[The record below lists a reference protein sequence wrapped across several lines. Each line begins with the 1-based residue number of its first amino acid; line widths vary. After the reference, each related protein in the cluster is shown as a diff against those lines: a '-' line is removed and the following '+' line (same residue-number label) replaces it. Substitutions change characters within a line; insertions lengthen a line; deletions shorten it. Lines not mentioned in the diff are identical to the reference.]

1 MNRQKFEQTKLE
13 LRTGLEQIAESVR
26 KGELTKDQ
34 AKGFKPQIVTLWMM
48 EELGYEHYKMYAGIQ
63 NQLVEMDLQT
73 AQARQ
78 NALDLQIEMLQAE
91 LAEVRRH
98 IEARRQL
105 G

>member
-1 MNRQKFEQTKLE
+1 MTEAQFNSIKKE
-13 LRTGLEQIAESVR
+13 LRNALEKIAEAVR

-34 AKGFKPQIVTLWMM
+34 AIPFRKNIIDLWMM
-48 EELGYEHYKMYAGIQ
+48 EELGFEHYKMYAGMQ
-63 NQLVEMDLQT
+63 SNLVELDLQT

-78 NALDLQIEMLQAE
+78 EALELQIQMLQSE

>member
-1 MNRQKFEQTKLE
+1 MTEAQFNSIKKE
-13 LRTGLEQIAESVR
+13 LRNALEKIAEAVR

-34 AKGFKPQIVTLWMM
+34 AIPFRKNIIDLWMM
-48 EELGYEHYKMYAGIQ
+48 EELGFEHYKMYAGMQ
-63 NQLVEMDLQT
+63 SNLVELDLQT

-78 NALDLQIEMLQAE
+78 EALEQQIQMLQSD

>member
-1 MNRQKFEQTKLE
+1 MNRQKFETTKSE
-13 LRTGLEQIAESVR
+13 LRSGLEQIAESVR

-34 AKGFKPQIVTLWMM
+34 AKPFRQNIIDLWMM
-48 EELGYEHYKMYAGIQ
+48 EELGYEHYKMYAGMQ
-63 NQLVEMDLQT
+63 SQLVQMDLQT

-78 NALDLQIEMLQAE
+78 NALDLQIQMLQAE

>member
-1 MNRQKFEQTKLE
+1 MTEAQFNSTKKE
-13 LRTGLEQIAESVR
+13 LRHALEKIAEAVK
-26 KGELTKDQ
+26 KGELMKDQ
-34 AKGFKPQIVTLWMM
+34 AIPFRKNIIDLWMM
-48 EELGYEHYKMYAGIQ
+48 EELGFEHYKMYAGMQ
-63 NQLVEMDLQT
+63 SNLVEMDLQT

-78 NALDLQIEMLQAE
+78 EALELQIQMLQSD

>member
-1 MNRQKFEQTKLE
+1 MNRQKFEQTKSE
-13 LRTGLEQIAESVR
+13 LRSGLEQIAESVR
-26 KGELTKDQ
+26 NGELTKDQ
-34 AKGFKPQIVTLWMM
+34 AKPFRKNIIDLWMM
-48 EELGYEHYKMYAGIQ
+48 EELGYEHYKMYAGMQ
-63 NQLVEMDLQT
+63 SQLVQMDLQT

-78 NALDLQIEMLQAE
+78 NALNLQIEMLQAE